1 MTVDWSWPEYLQENK
16 EKNQKVKVVI
26 LFPGI
31 GGSSDRNYVK

>member
-1 MTVDWSWPEYLQENK
+1 MTVDWSWPQVFDSLK
-16 EKNQKVKVVI
+16 KVKVII